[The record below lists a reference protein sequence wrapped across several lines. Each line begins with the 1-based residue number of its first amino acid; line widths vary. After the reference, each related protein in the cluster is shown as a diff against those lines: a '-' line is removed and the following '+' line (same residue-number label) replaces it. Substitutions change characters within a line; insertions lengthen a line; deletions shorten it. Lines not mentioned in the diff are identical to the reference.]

1 MTTRTHAIRC
11 MPDGAGG
18 AGGGGVPSEA
28 LLARLEVLKADLMAQ
43 GRRVQALVEAALD
56 TAFTLDI
63 QAATRAIAADEEV
76 DRIDVEIE
84 KAAVAILA
92 EACRTGNALLPEH
105 VRSLLTIVKVNNEL
119 ERVADIGVELADMVI
134 GAKLGGLPFPDTFRV
149 MANSVIG
156 IVRDAITSVHK
167 ADPSLANIVLQSQ
180 HAVSAFKDAVLRD
193 AEDKLSK
200 GLMPADFAFGLHE
213 VATACEVI
221 ADHCTNVAEQVIY
234 QTTGS
239 IVRHATPGWGKVG
252 G

>member
-1 MTTRTHAIRC
+1 MTAPVSSNSSADGFVQRTQ
-11 MPDGAGG
+11 
-18 AGGGGVPSEA
+18 
-28 LLARLEVLKADLMAQ
+28 RLRADLASQ
-43 GRRVQALVEAALD
+43 GRRVQALLEAAFAAIFSRD
-56 TAFTLDI
+56 AQAAKAVATLDDAI
-63 QAATRAIAADEEV
+63 DAVDVELEKACVQLLADATRQGAELAPAQLREV
-76 DRIDVEIE
+76 
-84 KAAVAILA
+84 
-92 EACRTGNALLPEH
+92 
-105 VRSLLTIVKVNNEL
+105 LTIVKVNNEL

-239 IVRHATPGWGKVG
+239 IVRHATTGWGKVG